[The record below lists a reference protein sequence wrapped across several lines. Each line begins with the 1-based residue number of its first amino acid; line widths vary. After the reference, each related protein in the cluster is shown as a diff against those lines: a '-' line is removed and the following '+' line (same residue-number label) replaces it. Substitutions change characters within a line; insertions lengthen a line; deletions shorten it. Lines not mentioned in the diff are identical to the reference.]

1 MMKWFYDLKVRSKL
15 LTGFVLVA
23 LFTVIVG
30 IIGIRASK
38 GIDEQAENI
47 YNKSVLPMQDLGSV
61 METYQRIRVNIRD
74 FAISANEDERK
85 ELLGKL
91 KTLKE
96 SIHKS
101 MDDYSKSIQ
110 TEAGK
115 QVFNETLD
123 NLKEY
128 ESGLDK
134 VIELENAKKDAEAM
148 AFFKKGLDPVNKKV
162 QAGLDK
168 LVERKVD
175 HAKKLFEET
184 TQTYNSGFR
193 LIVIGSIA
201 CFFISILMGIFI
213 ARTVTKPLGG
223 EPGEMSAMAMKIA
236 TGDLNIEADAKA
248 SKDNLLGAMLSM
260 VDILKGIFA
269 EIDKLINSVK
279 DGNLE
284 MRGDAGKYQG
294 GWRQLID
301 GLNTLVEA
309 FVKPINVTSE
319 YVERISI
326 GDIPPKIND
335 EYRGDFNKTKNN
347 LNLLIDAENKIT
359 NILNELSIGNVA
371 VKVVERS
378 EKDTLMQSLSTMI
391 KTLTEITNILNELSI
406 GNVAV
411 KVVERSEKDTLMQ
424 SLSTMIRAL
433 TEITDMAEELSNGN
447 LTVKVV
453 ERSEKDTL
461 MQALSTMVQKLI
473 DVVTDV
479 QNASEQV
486 SSGSQQLSATT
497 EELSQGASEQAAS
510 AEEISASMEQMS
522 ANIKTNADNAMQT
535 EKMASKSAVNAKES
549 GESVEMTAKA
559 MKEIAEKIT
568 IIEEIA
574 RQTNLL
580 ALNAAIEAARAGEHG
595 KGFAVV
601 ASEVRELAGRSQA
614 AAGEIN
620 SLVKSSVDVSA
631 KAGEMLKALVPDIQK
646 TSELV
651 QEITA
656 SSKEQSTGAD
666 QVNTAIQQLDKV
678 IQQNAASSEEMS
690 STAEELS
697 AQAQQLQS
705 SIAFFKTDGGD
716 MRHQKPAYSQ
726 RRPKPQHPST
736 KGMAGK
742 PRAIAHESASKFQK
756 RDREE
761 TVKPS
766 LNLGSHADDMD
777 DKDYENY

>member
-1 MMKWFYDLKVRSKL
+1 MKWFYDLKVRSKL

-30 IIGIRASK
+30 IIGIRASNN
-38 GIDEQAENI
+38 INNMADEMYLESVIPLENLSNVTD
-47 YNKSVLPMQDLGSV
+47 YF
-61 METYQRIRVNIRD
+61 QRLRVYIRD
-74 FAISANEDERK
+74 FVYSNNADEEK
-85 ELLGKL
+85 ELLEKI
-91 KTLKE
+91 KTRKE
-96 SIHKS
+96 DIKKE
-101 MDDYSKSIQ
+101 MEKYSKSIH
-110 TEAGK
+110 TEEGK
-115 QVFNETLD
+115 QIFKEALD
-123 NLKEY
+123 GLKEY
-128 ESGLDK
+128 ENGLDK
-134 VIELENAKKDAEAM
+134 VIELNAAKKDAEAHSYL
-148 AFFKKGLDPVNKKV
+148 KKELAPIGKKIE
-162 QAGLDK
+162 AALDK
-168 LVERKVD
+168 LTERKVAN
-175 HAKKLFEET
+175 AKKLSDET
-184 TQTYNSGFR
+184 SVLYKTSFR
-193 LIVIGSIA
+193 FIVIGSIG
-201 CFFISILMGIFI
+201 CFIISILIGIFI

-279 DGNLE
+279 DGNLAT
-284 MRGDAGKYQG
+284 RGESEKYRG

-309 FVKPINVTSE
+309 FVKPINVTSD
-319 YVERISI
+319 YVEKISI
-326 GDIPPKIND
+326 GDIPSKISD
-335 EYRGDFNKTKNN
+335 EYRGDFNKIKNN
-347 LNLLIDAENKIT
+347 LNVLIDAENNIT
-359 NILNELSIGNVA
+359 DIAEELSTGNLM

-378 EKDTLMQSLSTMI
+378 EKDRLMQSLSAMLQR
-391 KTLTEITNILNELSI
+391 LTE
-406 GNVAV
+406 
-411 KVVERSEKDTLMQ
+411 
-424 SLSTMIRAL
+424 
-433 TEITDMAEELSNGN
+433 
-447 LTVKVV
+447 
-453 ERSEKDTL
+453 
-461 MQALSTMVQKLI
+461 
-473 DVVTDV
+473 VVTDV

-486 SSGSQQLSATT
+486 ASGSQQLSATT

-510 AEEISASMEQMS
+510 AEEISSSMEQMS
-522 ANIKTNADNAMQT
+522 ANIKANADNAMQT
-535 EKMASKSAVNAKES
+535 EKMAAKSAVNAKES

-559 MKEIAEKIT
+559 MKEIAEKIM

-620 SLVKSSVDVSA
+620 TLVKSSVDVSA

-651 QEITA
+651 QEISA

-666 QVNTAIQQLDKV
+666 QVNQAIQQLDKV
-678 IQQNAASSEEMS
+678 IQQNAASSEQMS

-705 SIAFFKTDGGD
+705 SIGFFKTDDGD
-716 MRHQKPAYSQ
+716 MRHQKPVYSQ
-726 RRPKPQHPST
+726 RKPKAVNRAQQGGAKS
-736 KGMAGK
+736 
-742 PRAIAHESASKFQK
+742 RAIAHESATKFPK

-766 LNLGSHADDMD
+766 LNLGPHSDDVD
-777 DKDYENY
+777 DKNYENY